1 MCPVSVAIGSDV
13 SKQTCEIDVWLAVT
27 LVGDGCDLGRRWLYP
42 YHDDDIICLYTLLG
56 WCLNHLVYTGN

>member
-27 LVGDGCDLGRRWLYP
+27 LVGDGFIHIMMMILYVCTP
-42 YHDDDIICLYTLLG
+42 Y
-56 WCLNHLVYTGN
+56 